1 MGFHCV
7 GCGRPI
13 PWDGKGCFAYTCPC
27 GATLIAD
34 ENGEFALPVS
44 LVMAMRD
51 KKEPPHIDYYLGK
64 SNYVSM
70 EKQKAY
76 EMLRSLGAK
85 WSWECP
91 HCRDEVVERTLM
103 EVREGFYRFGLHPE
117 LKNLIERKA
126 VKSEAN

>member
-7 GCGRPI
+7 GCGRSI
-13 PWDGKGCFAYTCPC
+13 SWDGSGYFAYTCPC
-27 GATLIAD
+27 GATLFAD
-34 ENGEFALPVS
+34 ENGKFAMPAS
-44 LVMAMRD
+44 LVIAIHDRR
-51 KKEPPHIDYYLGK
+51 EPPHIDYYLGK

-91 HCRDEVVERTLM
+91 QCRDKVAERTLM
-103 EVREGFYRFGLHPE
+103 EVHNGFYHFSLHPE
-117 LKNLIERKA
+117 LKNLIEKM
-126 VKSEAN
+126 EASA